1 MCASLVD
8 MTKLKE
14 RIPTED
20 VLRENISKL
29 VPEITA
35 EIRESV
41 GPLEAEYILFRNR
54 IRKWIGIGVTIL
66 VIFYLSPHILSYLGT
81 LFPILA
87 SLGFVAVSVYAL
99 LILFVLV
106 KVPAGWRLIKAGI
119 AVSRRFNNGVN
130 KVIFNKVLVLL
141 GLSSVVFASK
151 EEGSAPPLASGNLK
165 SIFSSLANTSSEAAT
180 ALSLLSESEL
190 ITEPHNTN
198 TVGDL
203 TTATYGDSQISFAE
217 LYIRHETGSGKN
229 RSVRNIFK
237 GYLVAY
243 DLDRTLT
250 GKTFISTEGDT
261 SGWGH
266 KSFWGSLKDGG
277 VKETQLEW
285 PEFENLLHVAT
296 TDGAEAR
303 YVLTTDFM
311 QDLHEWWKKEKG
323 NIRLSFIGKRM
334 YILFPDN
341 QVQLSGTIGK
351 IEEKQVLEYSYAVAR
366 PLLHVMH
373 LVEDVRL

>member
-1 MCASLVD
+1 

-35 EIRESV
+35 EIRASV
-41 GPLEAEYILFRNR
+41 GALEAEHILFRKK
-54 IRKWIGIGVTIL
+54 IRKWIGVGL
-66 VIFYLSPHILSYLGT
+66 AAFFIFYVSPHILSYLGT

-87 SLGFVAVSVYAL
+87 SLGFVVISACVL
-99 LILFVLV
+99 LAFFVLI
-106 KVPAGWRLIKAGI
+106 KIPAMYRFIKAGLE
-119 AVSRRFNNGVN
+119 VSRRFDNGVN
-130 KVIFNKVLVLL
+130 KIVFSRTL
-141 GLSSVVFASK
+141 GLFGLTNVLFASK
-151 EEGSAPPLASGNLK
+151 EVGAAGVFTLRSSNSPL
-165 SIFSSLANTSSEAAT
+165 SILSDTLSEAAT
-180 ALSLLSESEL
+180 ALSLLSDSEL
-190 ITEPHNTN
+190 ITESHNTN

-203 TTATYGDSQISFAE
+203 VTATYGDSHISFAE
-217 LYIRHETGSGKN
+217 LDIRHETGSGKN

-237 GYLVAY
+237 GYLVVY

-266 KSFWGSLKDGG
+266 KSFWSSLKEGG

-334 YILFPDN
+334 YILFPDA
-341 QVQLSGTIGK
+341 QVQLHGTIGK
-351 IEEKQVLEYSYAVAR
+351 IDEKNVLEYSYAVAR